1 MQFENSCRSLDSAV
15 AGVGGAQIF
24 DAFGAFRRH
33 AHLSFCSSSIDTSM
47 EMLMK
52 RMSKAVFGAA
62 AGVLFCHSVL
72 AATEVLPVKNALQEP
87 LLGLYPAK
95 NFRMADGDCQDCQ
108 GTPKQSLWYFRDQP
122 IAVPKEN
129 VSGFSRKMRV
139 QEDIRN
145 WYAETQKK
153 GDGSLP
159 GLLWIGAPSVLEGR
173 FSIDGK
179 SIATAESMIQPLS
192 LVPQLESNRS
202 YFNEDSQQFF
212 SGRMVRARGHQ
223 AEAGFVARTLWPM
236 DFALQSSQMPL
247 RPLSVGERI
256 SDLVRADDTKFTE
269 QLYSR
274 LLWSRSGQAL
284 KLEGRPVMAFVLN
297 GAQGDDDEA
306 HGGHFAIATGYF
318 GPNGEWDNW
327 LVNNFYGLGS
337 VSEKGIVASIL
348 PMDAYQADLNSGQ
361 SWYRPSYMLVA
372 VFRDNRTPRIYQ
384 EAINRAFNHF
394 YRHDFE
400 YNHATANCAGINM
413 EALRSLGWNIPLQG
427 PDSRLKAAAALP
439 YMAIKDGSLDS
450 GRKAFEYLSSE
461 KTNLYPFVAFEAAGA
476 DLLQRLIGG
485 QRLESDYEKMLRE
498 DLEGIVFVRIP
509 QFPSSRATGM
519 APVASLDEYMNR
531 TPPNRADWKV
541 IPVPPRP
548 FPAALKDPEAPTEA
562 ISSSNLALMAYGGV
576 LSILSVGG
584 WQLKRRRQD
593 VSGKGKQ
600 S

>member
-1 MQFENSCRSLDSAV
+1 MNGCRFLDPAAAG
-15 AGVGGAQIF
+15 AGVVRIF
-24 DAFGAFRRH
+24 DAFDVSRRH
-33 AHLSFCSSSIDTSM
+33 AHLSFCSSSIDTST

-52 RMSKAVFGAA
+52 RMFKALLGAA

-72 AATEVLPVKNALQEP
+72 AATDAPPAKSALQEP
-87 LLGLYPAK
+87 WLGLYPAK
-95 NFRMADGDCQDCQ
+95 NFRMADGSCQDCQ
-108 GTPKQSLWYFRDQP
+108 GTPAPSLWYFRDQP
-122 IAVPKEN
+122 IAVSKDN
-129 VSGFSRKMRV
+129 AAGFNRKLQV

-145 WYAETQKK
+145 WYAETQKR
-153 GDGSLP
+153 GDGSQP
-159 GLLWIGAPSVLEGR
+159 GLLWIGSPSVLEGR
-173 FSIDGK
+173 FSVDGK
-179 SIATAESMIQPLS
+179 SLVTTENASWSLS
-192 LVPQLESNRS
+192 LAPQLESNRS
-202 YFNEDSQQFF
+202 YFNESSRQFF
-212 SGRMVRARGHQ
+212 SGRMVRARGHE
-223 AEAGFVARTLWPM
+223 AETGFVARTLWPL
-236 DFALQSSQMPL
+236 DFALQSSEMPL
-247 RPLSVGERI
+247 RPLSAGERL
-256 SDLVRADDTKFTE
+256 SDLVRADGAPATE

-274 LLWSRSGQAL
+274 LLWSRSGQKL
-284 KLEGRPVMAFVLN
+284 KLEGRPVMALVLN

-327 LVNNFYGLGS
+327 LVNNFYGLDS
-337 VSEKGIVASIL
+337 VSEKGIIASIL

-384 EAINRAFNHF
+384 EAISRAFNHF
-394 YRHDFE
+394 YRHDFQ

-461 KTNLYPFVAFEAAGA
+461 KTNLYPFVAFEATGA
-476 DLLQRLIGG
+476 DLLQRLVGD

-498 DLEGIVFVRIP
+498 DLEAIVFVRIP

-519 APVASLDEYMNR
+519 APVASLDEYMKR

-548 FPAALKDPEAPTEA
+548 FPAALKDPEAPAEA
-562 ISSSNLALMAYGGV
+562 ISSSSLALLGYGGA

-584 WQLKRRRQD
+584 WQLKRRRQRA
-593 VSGKGKQ
+593 SGKEKR